1 MSDAKSTAVV
11 GPGDRGVAITFG
23 LCILAALADG
33 YDLQATGITA
43 IRFANEL
50 GITTRGLSWIFA
62 ANSLGLFIGASF
74 GGWLADR
81 VGRRPVMIFSMFT
94 FGIFS
99 ILTGMV
105 TSGAFLA
112 EIRLMT
118 GIGLGAALANIIAL
132 VAERSPPDRRSAR
145 VMLITA
151 THPLGGAIPGT
162 IMTLFPVVDWRLI
175 FHVGGWWPLALAVVM
190 IRWLPESPEFLAER
204 ARSRSPSG
212 ATVIPSVATALFG
225 EGRTLATLMLWTGF
239 FFCVLAIYLI
249 ISWLP
254 SLLVGQGY
262 TAREAT
268 FAALVFPLGG
278 SIGTL
283 VLGLLVSRCSS
294 RIVVIGAFAGIVV
307 SVAALAAA
315 PHDIALVLV
324 ASLATG
330 FFVIGSQ
337 FLLYGLSPIYYP
349 GAVRGTGVGAAV
361 SIGRLGSIAGPVL
374 AGALLGAGQ
383 SASQVLLSIVPGV
396 LLAFVAAFILTRIR
410 RAAGELSGS

>member
-1 MSDAKSTAVV
+1 MSDVKSTAVV

-175 FHVGGWWPLALAVVM
+175 FHVGGWWPLALA
-190 IRWLPESPEFLAER
+190 
-204 ARSRSPSG
+204 
-212 ATVIPSVATALFG
+212 ALILF
-225 EGRTLATLMLWTGF
+225 
-239 FFCVLAIYLI
+239 
-249 ISWLP
+249 
-254 SLLVGQGY
+254 
-262 TAREAT
+262 
-268 FAALVFPLGG
+268 
-278 SIGTL
+278 
-283 VLGLLVSRCSS
+283 
-294 RIVVIGAFAGIVV
+294 
-307 SVAALAAA
+307 
-315 PHDIALVLV
+315 
-324 ASLATG
+324 
-330 FFVIGSQ
+330 
-337 FLLYGLSPIYYP
+337 
-349 GAVRGTGVGAAV
+349 
-361 SIGRLGSIAGPVL
+361 L
-374 AGALLGAGQ
+374 AGAVAIELLRPKPSRPWPIWPSPRACARRIAPAYCGPAP
-383 SASQVLLSIVPGV
+383 ARRHAP
-396 LLAFVAAFILTRIR
+396 AAF
-410 RAAGELSGS
+410 